1 MQIQKIEISKL
12 TGDPANARKHGD
24 RNIQTIVESLNRFGQ
39 QKPIVVDSSNCV
51 RAGNGTL
58 EAARSLG
65 WTHLDCV
72 VTELKGSD
80 AIAYAIADN
89 RTAELAEWDDG
100 VLIATLEGLQL
111 EGLLSSAGFSD
122 DELAELMKDIELDG
136 DGTTGEVPEQTPG
149 IDRSTQE
156 YLDGNEKQFQFFV
169 SAKDFDEVQ
178 AAIEQAKNKSGSK
191 TNSEAIVWKI
201 LN

>member
-1 MQIQKIEISKL
+1 MQIQRIEISKL
-12 TGDPANARKHGD
+12 TGDPSNARKHGD

-72 VTELKGSD
+72 VTDLKGSD

-89 RTAELAEWDDG
+89 RTAELAEWDDS
-100 VLIATLEGLQL
+100 VLVATLEGLQL
-111 EGLLSSAGFSD
+111 EDLLTSAGFSD
-122 DELAELMKDIELDG
+122 DELAELMPNFDAGTEDNQGQLDELNPKMVFCPNCK
-136 DGTTGEVPEQTPG
+136 TE
-149 IDRSTQE
+149 
-156 YLDGNEKQFQFFV
+156 
-169 SAKDFDEVQ
+169 FDCRGQV
-178 AAIEQAKNKSGSK
+178 
-191 TNSEAIVWKI
+191 
-201 LN
+201 

>member
-1 MQIQKIEISKL
+1 MQIQRIEISKL

-72 VTELKGSD
+72 VTDLKGLD

-89 RTAELAEWDDG
+89 RTAELAEWDMEI
-100 VLIATLEGLQL
+100 LAAELESLQSD
-111 EGLLSSAGFSD
+111 GLLQAAGFT
-122 DELAELMKDIELDG
+122 DEELSSMLPDESETELKEIKVQDPPRMSWVLLGIQTVRFGEIANEIERLAKIVDICETTCNDG
-136 DGTTGEVPEQTPG
+136 
-149 IDRSTQE
+149 
-156 YLDGNEKQFQFFV
+156 
-169 SAKDFDEVQ
+169 
-178 AAIEQAKNKSGSK
+178 
-191 TNSEAIVWKI
+191 
-201 LN
+201 

>member
-1 MQIQKIEISKL
+1 MQIQRIEISKL

-72 VTELKGSD
+72 VTDLKGSD

-100 VLIATLEGLQL
+100 VLVATLEGLQL
-111 EGLLSSAGFSD
+111 EDLLTSAGFSD
-122 DELAELMKDIELDG
+122 DELKELMEKAGIFNIDDIEAPGLADG
-136 DGTTGEVPEQTPG
+136 DREPFQQMTFTLHDEQAEV
-149 IDRSTQE
+149 I
-156 YLDGNEKQFQFFV
+156 K
-169 SAKDFDEVQ
+169 
-178 AAIEQAKNKSGSK
+178 AAIEKAKAVGPFSGPNE
-191 TNSEAIVWKI
+191 NSNGNSLARIAEAYRG
-201 LN
+201 